1 MLIIIYSIL
10 IGYMVFFTICI
21 APVINNTLDRQNASK
36 LLRKVLPKNFIFGL
50 ALSILAILLSII
62 EKQNISLIIST
73 FLTCLFLV
81 NLFYIMPK
89 INTISDKDKKRKKH
103 SKSFKKF
110 HLFSV
115 ILYLFKMTAS
125 IIGIILI
132 DN

>member
-36 LLRKVLPKNFIFGL
+36 LLRKVFPKNFIFGL